1 MGEFDITRGLRS
13 ERERVCVCVCWSE
26 AAFRVRTCRRGG
38 RGVDDGTDDA
48 MRSGV
53 GTACAG
59 KVNEEEKKAYGP
71 AKTTKQLRLVG
82 SSSRLV
88 VARGRK
94 HTGNRKRGEVGP
106 NSCLAFGQARSEF
119 LFKIKFR
126 DKQGSLRIEE
136 KGGVDRWRVVVRK
149 RGNRCLE

>member
-1 MGEFDITRGLRS
+1 M
-13 ERERVCVCVCWSE
+13 
-26 AAFRVRTCRRGG
+26 
-38 RGVDDGTDDA
+38 DDGADEA

-53 GTACAG
+53 GAACAG